1 MERRKKEFSKSVLIA
16 AAKDGAEQGFN
27 RWIDDLEEFKK
38 ELDATGMD
46 TFSINWSMVHE
57 HIACMP
63 ADPHMRVGV
72 NLGSKKEEIIDI
84 DMGIYDRLP
93 YSGEPQEL
101 QSKNQE
107 IKDFLQSLGNDD
119 ARLAE
124 FYKGLSFPLSHIC
137 SQVSGGSWR
146 EIKAG
151 FDPDDLR
158 GIAEQVRGWRGDRS
172 PATPMYW
179 AFEIIAVSLHCAA
192 IDDPAASACEAY
204 TDDLIDHAAEKL
216 PFFKNKETLQ

>member
-1 MERRKKEFSKSVLIA
+1 LDKRRKVFSQETLIA
-16 AAKDGAEQGFN
+16 AAKAGDEIGFN
-27 RWIDDLEEFKK
+27 QWIDDMELFKSQIDASGLKEFPVV
-38 ELDATGMD
+38 
-46 TFSINWSMVHE
+46 WSMVHE

-63 ADPHMRVGV
+63 VEPHMRVEVG
-72 NLGSKKEEIIDI
+72 LGDQGREIFDI
-84 DMGIYDRLP
+84 EMNVYDRLP
-93 YSGEPQEL
+93 LEGEAREL
-101 QSKNQE
+101 RAKQQE
-107 IKDFLQSLGNDD
+107 ITDFLQSLGNDD
-119 ARLAE
+119 AQLAE

-137 SQVSGGSWR
+137 SHVSGGSWR

-151 FDPDDLR
+151 FDPDALR
-158 GIAEQVRGWRGDRS
+158 GAANQVRGWRGDRS

-204 TDDLIDHAAEKL
+204 TDNLIDHAAEKL